1 MIRKILL
8 SLPMKKILLFLLISG
23 VTLLAAS
30 SFWQSLAEIED
41 TFFNKEAILKIIS
54 EGNETKALDENQT
67 TKSVDEKFNR
77 YENLVIT
84 LKNAP
89 FSLDKNASSFF
100 NPSQSDTEI
109 NRLTLRIESNR
120 KYGYLQAVS
129 RDKIS
134 LQSLKLKEQIYH
146 FFLYL
151 ADNWTQLEQ
160 KSLLEYIAKE
170 QKNLKQ
176 IPLKDTIALYK
187 DVATQ
192 KGNIAKQIQEHF
204 FDFAKHYYF
213 FDSFLD
219 YLTINAK
226 LLTYHSIAN
235 ELQLDNLINYINKQ
249 PSAARVNVMLRYIK
263 TDVGRLSLFALIII
277 FFLLLN
283 FVFYKRIYHY
293 FKNRILKEED
303 EIDELLLDNLESIKR
318 PIFLLINGIGVALAM
333 EVLNYPQP
341 LSDRTNLLFYLF
353 FVVMVAYIL
362 MRFVENI
369 FFAYFH
375 NKQAN
380 NIPLRAEL
388 LNLMLS
394 VAKVLIFAI
403 AAIVILVKMGVN
415 ITGLLASLG
424 IGGLAVALAAQDTLS
439 NFFGL
444 LKIIF
449 DESFSQ
455 GDWIETADIEG
466 TVVETGFISTKVRT
480 FDNAL
485 ITVPNSKLANTP
497 LKNWSRRTIGRRIK
511 MHIGVTYDANRKN
524 LKTAIKEIDT
534 MLKKHPEIITLDKVD
549 HKSLRKRYKNE
560 GKFIS
565 TDDKFGIKTT
575 QLVYFDRFSDSSLD
589 ILIYA
594 FSKTTSWEKW
604 LEVKEDVL
612 YKAWEILEKNEL
624 EFAFPSQSLYIEK
637 VKQNPKDPFQAS

>member
-1 MIRKILL
+1 
-8 SLPMKKILLFLLISG
+8 MKKALLFSF
-23 VTLLAAS
+23 VFTLTLFAAS
-30 SFWQSLAEIED
+30 SFWQSLSEVED
-41 TFFNKEAILKIIS
+41 TFFNKDTILKIIS

-67 TKSVDEKFNR
+67 TNSIDEKFNR
-77 YENLVIT
+77 YKELLIT
-84 LKNAP
+84 LKNSP
-89 FSLDKNASSFF
+89 FSLDKDASSFF
-100 NPSQSDTEI
+100 DVSKSSAEI
-109 NRLTLRIESNR
+109 NRLTLRIESNK
-120 KYGYLQAVS
+120 KYGYLQAVN
-129 RDKIS
+129 RDKIA

-160 KSLLEYIAKE
+160 ESLLHYINKTK
-170 QKNLKQ
+170 KNLKQ
-176 IPLKDTIALYK
+176 IPLQDTIALYK
-187 DVATQ
+187 KVASQ
-192 KGNIAKQIQEHF
+192 KGSIATQIQEHF

-219 YLTINAK
+219 YLTLNAK

-249 PSAARVNVMLRYIK
+249 PAAAKANVMLRYIK
-263 TDVGRLSLFALIII
+263 TDVGRLSLFALII
-277 FFLLLN
+277 FFFFLLN

-303 EIDELLLDNLESIKR
+303 DIDEILLDNLESIKR
-318 PIFLLINGIGVALAM
+318 PIFLLINGIGIELAM

-341 LSDRTNLLFYLF
+341 LSERTSLLFYLF
-353 FVVMVAYIL
+353 FVVVIAYIL

-380 NIPLRAEL
+380 NVPLRAEL

-394 VAKVLIFAI
+394 VAKVLILII
-403 AAIVILVKMGVN
+403 AATVILVKMGVN

-497 LKNWSRRTIGRRIK
+497 LKNWSRRSIGRRIK
-511 MHIGVTYDANRKN
+511 MHIGVTYDASRKN
-524 LKTAIKEIDT
+524 LKNAIKEIDT
-534 MLKKHPEIITLDKVD
+534 MLKNHPEIITLEKID
-549 HKSLRKRYKNE
+549 HKSLKRRYKNE

-565 TDDKFGIKTT
+565 TNDKFGIKTT

-612 YKAWEILEKNEL
+612 YKTWEILEQHGL

-637 VKQNPKDPFQAS
+637 IKQMPKDER